1 MSRAVVWMV
10 LAALAGAAAGCGDDD
25 DGGGG
30 EGGSSKELDQL
41 VAALE
46 DVTTTPTRSQIEM
59 FADTKEDGTFRMT
72 GEMEGVEG
80 EARADILFEQG
91 GDSFQ
96 MEILQHE
103 DAAWMRSPAFDGL
116 LPPGKTWIKTTDP
129 EVVGGSTLT
138 PAQFGEL
145 LESAGEVDDLGRE
158 RVSGVDARH
167 LRAVVGVED
176 LVKKADQTGAAD
188 VITALVDRNVDV
200 PLDVW
205 LGPDGRP
212 VRLHLEIEME
222 RPGGGRPQTVEI
234 DMDEFEYD
242 VPVDTDPPPDSAVT
256 DDSVL
261 Q

>member
-10 LAALAGAAAGCGDDD
+10 LAALAWAAAGCGGD

-30 EGGSSKELDQL
+30 EGSSSKELDRL

-46 DVTTTPTRSQIEM
+46 EVTTTPTRSQIEM
-59 FADTKEDGTFRMT
+59 VADTQADGRFRMS
-72 GEMEGVEG
+72 GQMEGVDG
-80 EARADILFEQG
+80 EARLDILFEQG
-91 GDSFQ
+91 GDSFE

-103 DAAWMRSPAFDGL
+103 DAAWMRSSAFDGL
-116 LPPGKTWIKTTDP
+116 LPPGKTWIRTTDP
-129 EVVGGSTLT
+129 EIVGGSTLT
-138 PAQFGEL
+138 PAEFGEL
-145 LESAGEVDDLGRE
+145 LASAGEVEDLGRE
-158 RVSGVDARH
+158 PVSGIDARH

-176 LVKKADQTGAAD
+176 LVKKADRTGAAD
-188 VITALVDRNVDV
+188 VITALTGQEADV

-222 RPGGGRPQTVEI
+222 RRGGGRPQSVEI

-242 VPVDTDPPPDSAVT
+242 VPVDTDPPPESSVT

>member
-1 MSRAVVWMV
+1 MPP
-10 LAALAGAAAGCGDDD
+10 
-25 DGGGG
+25 GGG
-30 EGGSSKELDQL
+30 EGGSNKELDRL

-46 DVTTTPTRSQIEM
+46 EVNTTPTRSQVDM
-59 FADTKEDGTFRMT
+59 FADTEEDGRFRMS
-72 GEMEGVEG
+72 GEMEGVG
-80 EARADILFEQG
+80 GQFRLDVLFEQG
-91 GDSFQ
+91 GQSFE

-103 DAAWMRSPAFDGL
+103 DAAWMRSSAFNSL
-116 LPPGKTWIKTTDP
+116 LPPGKTWIRTTDP

-145 LESAGEVDDLGRE
+145 LESAGEVKDLGRE
-158 RVSGVDARH
+158 RVGGVDARH

-188 VITALVDRNVDV
+188 VITALTDQDADV

-212 VRLHLEIEME
+212 VRLYLEVEME
-222 RPGGGRPQTVEI
+222 RSGGGRPQRVEL
-234 DMDEFEYD
+234 DMDDIEYD
-242 VPVDTDPPPDSAVT
+242 VPVDTDPPPASAVT